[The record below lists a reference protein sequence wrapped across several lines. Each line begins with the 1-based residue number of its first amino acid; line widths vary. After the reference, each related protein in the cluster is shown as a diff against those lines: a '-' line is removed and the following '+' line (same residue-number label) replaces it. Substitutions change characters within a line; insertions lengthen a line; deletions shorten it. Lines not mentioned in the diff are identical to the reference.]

1 MVQLPSPC
9 PSKEVMTMTFF
20 RERTST
26 YGSMIAYR
34 DKPSDS
40 GFTSVIF
47 PMSSPSGKTP
57 PRPESDGLSLYAII
71 EPYVD
76 VYKRQA

>member
-1 MVQLPSPC
+1 
-9 PSKEVMTMTFF
+9 MTFF

-57 PRPESDGLSLYAII
+57 PRPEVTTMSPMAAPADFSS
-71 EPYVD
+71 VFS
-76 VYKRQA
+76 R